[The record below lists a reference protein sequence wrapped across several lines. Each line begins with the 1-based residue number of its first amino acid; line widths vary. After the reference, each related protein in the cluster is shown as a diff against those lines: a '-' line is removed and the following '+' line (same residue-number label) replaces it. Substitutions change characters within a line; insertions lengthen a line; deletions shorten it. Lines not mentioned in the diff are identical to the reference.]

1 LFYAFTFYVC
11 LNSLFLS
18 NTDAQ
23 TDNGSTPPSPKYTFT
38 YESID
43 VPGVEFLA
51 LTASSD
57 FEDYAGYTRST
68 DGEKMV
74 GFTLIDGVFTTYDFP
89 GSQNTYFYAF
99 GNNGLAAGHYEDSDG
114 LHHGIILEDGK
125 LRQYDF
131 PGAVQTEIYG

>member
-1 LFYAFTFYVC
+1 MITTQVKPSFLFYTFTLFVC
-11 LNSLFLS
+11 LNSFFLN

-23 TDNGSTPPSPKYTFT
+23 TDNDSTPTSPEFTYT

-43 VPGVEFLA
+43 VPEVEFLA

-57 FEDYAGYTRST
+57 FEDYAGYTRSS
-68 DGEKMV
+68 DGEKTV

-99 GNNGLAAGHYEDSDG
+99 GNNGLAAGA
-114 LHHGIILEDGK
+114 
-125 LRQYDF
+125 LR
-131 PGAVQTEIYG
+131 G